1 MEDFLEVKASSIS
14 GLGVFALKDIEKG
27 AMVGEYKGEL
37 LTLKQFEERY
47 PTDDSKYVLDIGD
60 GFLIDARNPDK
71 SNFARYINSTRGTRK
86 RSNVQFVNK
95 GLIVAL
101 KKIFINEELLASYGK
116 KYFWR

>member
-60 GFLIDARNPDK
+60 GFLLDARNPDK

-101 KKIFINEELLASYGK
+101 KKICINEELLASYGK